1 MYESLDLSKIESCIT
16 TAQQL
21 VTDLHDIDKV
31 NKDTSRS
38 LIMDANS
45 ILESLKILKFNKE
58 LQDEDKM
65 REQNE
70 VLNKLVA
77 EQVTQTTGTGGN

>member
-77 EQVTQTTGTGGN
+77 EQVTQTTGGN

>member
-58 LQDEDKM
+58 LQDEDNM
-65 REQNE
+65 RAQNE

-77 EQVTQTTGTGGN
+77 EQVTQTTGGN

>member
-58 LQDEDKM
+58 LQEEDKM

-77 EQVTQTTGTGGN
+77 EQVTQTTGGN

>member
-70 VLNKLVA
+70 VLNNLVA
-77 EQVTQTTGTGGN
+77 EQVTQTTGGN